1 MKTRTRLTNLRT
13 FTIALAACVGM
24 TLAGGC
30 SDAEQGSLLG
40 AGAGALVGQAIG
52 GNTTGTLIGAGV
64 GAAVGYGVGNESDKR
79 KDTRN
84 YDY

>member
-1 MKTRTRLTNLRT
+1 MKARTRLTNLRT
-13 FTIALAACVGM
+13 LTIALAAGLGM
-24 TLAGGC
+24 TLGGC

-40 AGAGALVGQAIG
+40 AGVGALAGQAIG
-52 GNTTGTLIGAGV
+52 GNTAGTLIGAGV

-79 KDTRN
+79 KDQRN